1 MIEIEKKFIPE
12 EGDIERITKGAEF
25 ISETVNDD
33 TYYDKDFSLTKKDIY
48 VRRRNGAFEMKVG
61 IRRRG
66 FEGIISTYEEV
77 NNENA
82 IREKLGVI
90 GATKKGNLKEDLEAS
105 GYSPFGAWKTTRR
118 KYKKG
123 EFTIDVDSVDYGY
136 EVIEIELLVES
147 PDDMDKATNKILDFA
162 KESGLT
168 KSPKTGKVSQFLIR
182 NYPEEYKEIREAW
195 NNLGSR
201 ASRG

>member
-12 EGDIERITKGAEF
+12 EGDIERITEGAEF

-48 VRRRNGAFEMKVG
+48 VRRRNEAFEMKIG

-66 FEGIISTYEEV
+66 FEGIISTYEEIDD
-77 NNENA
+77 EDT
-82 IREKLGVI
+82 IRERLGI
-90 GATKKGNLKEDLEAS
+90 TKNGNLEKNLEAS

-118 KYKKG
+118 KYRKG
-123 EFTIDVDSVDYGY
+123 EFIIDIDSVDYGY
-136 EVIEIELLVES
+136 EVIEIELLVEGLL
-147 PDDMDKATNKILDFA
+147 DMDKATNKILDFA

-168 KSPKTGKVSQFLIR
+168 KNAKIGKVSGFLRR
-182 NYPEEYKEIREAW
+182 NYPEEYKEIRKAW
-195 NNLGSR
+195 DNLGKE
-201 ASRG
+201 